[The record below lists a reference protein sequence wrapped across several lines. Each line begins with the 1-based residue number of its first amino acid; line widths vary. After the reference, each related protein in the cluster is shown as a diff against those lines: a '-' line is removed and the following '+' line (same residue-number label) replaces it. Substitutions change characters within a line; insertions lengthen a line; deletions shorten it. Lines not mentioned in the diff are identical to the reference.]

1 LPLSGSGTVA
11 ELAPSTQVFIKPKGG
26 STEPR
31 VTAVGKLVAA
41 LVVSE
46 SAKRGGGYGQGTSY
60 EEGIGG

>member
-1 LPLSGSGTVA
+1 MA
-11 ELAPSTQVFIKPKGG
+11 ELAPSTQVFIKLKGG

-46 SAKRGGGYGQGTSY
+46 SVKRGGYEQGTSY
-60 EEGIGG
+60 EEGIGV

>member
-1 LPLSGSGTVA
+1 MPVSGSGTVA
-11 ELAPSTQVFIKPKGG
+11 ELAPSTQVSIKLKGG

-46 SAKRGGGYGQGTSY
+46 SVKRGGGNEQGTSH
-60 EEGIGG
+60 EEGIGV

>member
-1 LPLSGSGTVA
+1 MA
-11 ELAPSTQVFIKPKGG
+11 ELAPSTQVFIKLKGG

-46 SAKRGGGYGQGTSY
+46 SVKRGGGYEQGTSY
-60 EEGIGG
+60 EEG

>member
-1 LPLSGSGTVA
+1 LPVSGSGTVA
-11 ELAPSTQVFIKPKGG
+11 ELAPSTQVFIKLKGG

-46 SAKRGGGYGQGTSY
+46 SVKRGGGYEQGTGY
-60 EEGIGG
+60 EEGIGV

>member
-1 LPLSGSGTVA
+1 MA

-41 LVVSE
+41 LVVYE
-46 SAKRGGGYGQGTSY
+46 SVKRGGGYGQGRSC
-60 EEGIGG
+60 EEGIGV